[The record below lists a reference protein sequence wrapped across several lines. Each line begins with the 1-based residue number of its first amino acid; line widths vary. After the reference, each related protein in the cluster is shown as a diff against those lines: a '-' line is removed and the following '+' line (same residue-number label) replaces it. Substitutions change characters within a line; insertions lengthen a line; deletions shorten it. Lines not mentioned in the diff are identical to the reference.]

1 MDNNKY
7 SILKSKSLLSGRK
20 LRKLIHNIHLKV
32 RLVRVNFG
40 SLYFFNADIIAPA
53 VHPIAPPINAGTK
66 RGALNTAAI
75 PTPAVAPIPAIVV
88 VVRTAFPFSSSLA
101 IVF

>member
-40 SLYFFNADIIAPA
+40 SLYFFNADIIILKLKNKNKGGNVLDAIEHKMFLCNSNIGN
-53 VHPIAPPINAGTK
+53 VLVKNSLLSDIANHSFEHF
-66 RGALNTAAI
+66 N
-75 PTPAVAPIPAIVV
+75 
-88 VVRTAFPFSSSLA
+88 
-101 IVF
+101 